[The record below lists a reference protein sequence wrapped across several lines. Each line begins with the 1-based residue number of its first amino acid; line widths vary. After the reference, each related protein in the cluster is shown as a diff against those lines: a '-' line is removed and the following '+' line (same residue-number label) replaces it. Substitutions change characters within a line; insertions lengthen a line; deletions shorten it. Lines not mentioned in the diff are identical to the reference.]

1 MAKYRIKAILLALV
15 ILTVYLLSA
24 CQSVEHTYIKTKAK
38 ARTEVWKAITNGT
51 ASSASVAIMDNGKLI
66 YTDAFGMADREN
78 NIPADKNTVFN
89 IGSIS
94 KLFAATSIML
104 LVDEGIVA
112 LDNPVTDYLQEF
124 TMADERYKDIT
135 VRMLLNHSSGLPG
148 STFWNNFGYEYN
160 QNIYKELLTSLSRS
174 YLKHRPGE
182 LAAYCNDGFT
192 LAEMLVTEV
201 TDKSYSDFLA
211 ERLFKPLNMKNTGF
225 GVGRLS
231 EGMIPA
237 KFYHPDGKAEP
248 LEVVSLLASGGISS
262 TAEDLCKFADSFSKD
277 LMILSTQS
285 RMEMLAAQPSEL
297 QGKLQGQGFPFGLGW
312 DYADIEPYSGEELRL
327 YGKSGGTGQYSAMLY
342 TIPSQRISVAFIA
355 SGPQCNSSEIAYNIL
370 SSYLEEKGLI
380 VIEEGMISLPVKAQ
394 PIPSELMNYEGYYD
408 SGSNTLRIELDNKN
422 GMMIIY
428 LVDGGNESAILSA
441 VYNGGYFYDGDNRF
455 YLTSVDGTDYFM
467 EYESKFAFYKIKA
480 EKFKHINQPLE
491 LSISLNNQVWLRRNV
506 RAFEET
512 LLLPTHI
519 ISSSEIPGLPGYV
532 NFNGLKVVR
541 SLDYADMSVR
551 SMRDLTELTLA
562 EHNGDV
568 WALLSG
574 AEYMPYELAPLMN
587 VGINNLIIGSEGRN
601 EWLNASFDA
610 ILKFEIPNKGRVLVF
625 GSESIL
631 YDNMVDRGEILV
643 PAGSLIEVAGNPGD
657 KFQVVVSAVD

>member
-1 MAKYRIKAILLALV
+1 MAKYRIKAVLFTLV

-24 CQSVEHTYIKTKAK
+24 CQSVEHTYIKTKTK
-38 ARTEVWKAITNGT
+38 ARTEIWKAITNGT

-104 LVDEGIVA
+104 LVDEGTVA
-112 LDNPVTDYLQEF
+112 LDNPVTDYLHEF

-160 QNIYKELLTSLSRS
+160 QNIYEELLASLSRS
-174 YLKHRPGE
+174 SLKHRPGE

-192 LAEMLVTEV
+192 LTEMLVTEV
-201 TDKSYSDFLA
+201 TGKSYSEFLA
-211 ERLFKPLNMKNTGF
+211 ERLFKPLAMKNTGF

-231 EGMIPA
+231 KGMIPA
-237 KFYHPDGKAEP
+237 KFYHLDGRAEP
-248 LEVVSLLASGGISS
+248 LEIVSLLASGGISS

-277 LMILSTQS
+277 SIILSTQS
-285 RMEMLAAQPSEL
+285 RLEMLAAQPSEL
-297 QGKLQGQGFPFGLGW
+297 QGKLQGEGFPFGLGW
-312 DYADIEPYSGEELRL
+312 DYADIEPYSGEKLRL

-355 SGPQCNSSEIAYNIL
+355 SGPQCNSSEIALNIL

-380 VIEEGMISLPVKAQ
+380 VIEEGVISLPVKAQ
-394 PIPSELMNYEGYYD
+394 PIPSELMDYEGYYD
-408 SGSNTLRIELDNKN
+408 SGSSTLRIELDNKN

-428 LVDGGNESAILSA
+428 LVDGSNESAILSA

-467 EYESKFAFYKIKA
+467 EYDSKFAFYKIKA
-480 EKFKHINQPLE
+480 EKVQHIFKPLK
-491 LSISLNNQVWLRRNV
+491 LSISMDNKVWLRRNV
-506 RAFEET
+506 NALEET
-512 LLLPTHI
+512 MLLPTHI
-519 ISSSEIPGLPGYV
+519 ISSAEIPGLPGYV

-541 SLDYADMSVR
+541 SLDYADMSVK
-551 SMRDLTELTLA
+551 SMRDLSELMLA
-562 EHNGDV
+562 EHNGAV

-610 ILKFEIPNKGRVLVF
+610 IINFEIPNKGRILVF
-625 GSESIL
+625 GPESIL
-631 YDNMVDRGEILV
+631 YDNMVDSGEIFV

-657 KFQVVVSAVD
+657 KFKVVVSAVD